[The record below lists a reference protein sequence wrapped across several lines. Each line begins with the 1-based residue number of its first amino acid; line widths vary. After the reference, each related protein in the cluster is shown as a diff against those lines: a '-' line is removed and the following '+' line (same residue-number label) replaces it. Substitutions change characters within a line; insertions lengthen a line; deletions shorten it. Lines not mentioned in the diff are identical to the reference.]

1 MTTVEQTYSVSGMHC
16 AACSSRI
23 ERVVSQME
31 GVDFA
36 QVNLAAE
43 KLTCRFDQSK
53 TAARAI
59 AERVEA
65 LGFGLAEQRGQ
76 LRDVVYDIAGMHCA
90 SCSTR
95 IEKVLR
101 GREGIVRAEV
111 NLATEKAAVQYDPG
125 LIPAR
130 KIREAIDGLGFTA
143 RQSGAGTDE
152 FSRKRLETIRQ
163 LDSMKNSL
171 LVSLGFAAL
180 LFYVAMGEMLG
191 FPLPE
196 AVHPSSRPFAFG
208 FVQFC
213 LVLPIMYLGRQFYLN
228 GIPALLRKSPNMD
241 SLIAVGTGAAFVYS
255 TWGLVE
261 IGMGINVH
269 QRVMDLYF
277 ESAGVLIALV
287 SLGKYFESRSK
298 YHTSDAISQLVELT
312 PDTATLLDGEN
323 QREVATD
330 EIEVDDILLIRP
342 GERLP
347 VDGVVLQ
354 GTSALDE
361 SMLTGESLPVEKQKD
376 SQVFGGTLN
385 QTGVL
390 QVRASQ
396 TGADTVLS
404 RIIRMVQE
412 AQGSKAPIAALADRI
427 SLYFVP
433 IVMSIALVTG
443 LAWYFIGNVDF
454 SLALRF
460 FIAVLVIACPCAM
473 GLATPTSIMVGT
485 GRGAQLGVLIKNGEA
500 LQRAETVET
509 VIFDKTGTL
518 TSGKP
523 AVTDFVVLENE
534 RGELATIT
542 LAASAEQSSEHP
554 LAEAIVGY
562 ARAQGAELVQP
573 ESFTMLSG
581 AGISARVSGHDVL
594 VGNERILKAHDILIP
609 EQGHP
614 GQGYSSAG
622 KTLLYIAVDQKLSGL
637 IAIADQLKTEAPGC
651 VSRLKKMKLEVAMLT
666 GDHPVT
672 AEAIAR
678 QAGIEEVVAE
688 VTLL

>member
-1 MTTVEQTYSVSGMHC
+1 MSTVEQSYSVSGMHC

-31 GVDFA
+31 GVDSA

-53 TAARAI
+53 TASQAI

-65 LGFGLAEQRGQ
+65 LGFGLEEQREQ
-76 LRDVVYDIAGMHCA
+76 LRDIVYDISGMHCA
-90 SCSTR
+90 SCSSR

-101 GREGIVRAEV
+101 SREGIVRAEV

-130 KIREAIDGLGFTA
+130 EIREAIDGLGFTA

-152 FSRKRLETIRQ
+152 FSRKRLETIGQ
-163 LDSMKNSL
+163 LAGMKKNL

-191 FPLPE
+191 FPLPG
-196 AVHPSSRPFAFG
+196 AVHPSSHPFVFG
-208 FVQFC
+208 LVQFC

-261 IGMGINVH
+261 IGMGIDVH

-390 QVRASQ
+390 RVRASQ

-443 LAWYFIGNVDF
+443 LAWYFVGNAEF

-523 AVTDFVVLENE
+523 AVTDFVVLDHE
-534 RGELATIT
+534 RGGVDTIA

-554 LAEAIVGY
+554 LAEAIVAY

-581 AGISARVSGHDVL
+581 AGISARVSGHEVL
-594 VGNERILKAHDILIP
+594 VGNERILEAHDILIP
-609 EQGHP
+609 EKNRTE
-614 GQGYSSAG
+614 QGYSSAG
-622 KTLLYIAVDQKLSGL
+622 KTLLYIAVDTKALGPHRHS
-637 IAIADQLKTEAPGC
+637 
-651 VSRLKKMKLEVAMLT
+651 
-666 GDHPVT
+666 
-672 AEAIAR
+672 
-678 QAGIEEVVAE
+678 
-688 VTLL
+688 